1 VTAAAILD
9 PFEELTLEDRK
20 GRGLVLEAFDRV
32 YLKGD
37 SRKDL
42 GHIVSDE
49 GGSRYF
55 VRWDNGRT
63 WIYASEELVVL
74 MPVAS

>member
-9 PFEELTLEDRK
+9 PFEELDLEARK
-20 GRGLVLEAFDRV
+20 GSLIQLEALDRV

-37 SRKDL
+37 PRKDL